1 MKNNNK
7 KVVSQLSLRSL
18 KNNKMRNIF
27 AIAAIALTCMMFT
40 ALAAMGMGISDAI
53 QESTMKEVGT
63 RYHAGLKAATK
74 EQMEKVTAD
83 ARVKDHSWNIL
94 LGTAD
99 SLVKRQYEIRLAQNE
114 KELENSFIHLKE
126 GTMPQKEEDIVVDT
140 FLMDE
145 LKIPY
150 ETGAEIPL
158 EFTFHGQKISKT
170 FRVCG
175 WYEGITI
182 SHASELYIS
191 ETFWKK
197 LKGNL
202 KEQDFIDWGKAH
214 PEEESVGLYSVGLYF
229 EDAKNTEKIVRSVIS
244 DAGYHP
250 DGEDDGYKREESLDY
265 GINWAYMQ
273 NRTENADPLTIM
285 ILGASFIV
293 ILFTGYLI
301 IYNIFYISVFR
312 DIRFYGLLKTVG
324 TTKKQLQSLIRR
336 QALILSVIGIPVG
349 LVAGYAVSNIMFPFV
364 MEITAF
370 TDYGFRLKFRPEVA
384 VFGIIF
390 ALFTVFISCR
400 KPGKMAGSVSPVEA
414 VRYTEGG
421 KGRKRQK
428 KSESGAKLHRMALS
442 NMGRNK
448 KKTALVLTSLSLSMM
463 LLCVVLTGV
472 QSFQVDDYLEQR
484 LLGDVLIGSNS
495 ALGNFSGGVADLEL
509 DPDYVSAADA
519 RPGITSRNELWQ
531 IFGNTKVFVDEE
543 AMSCY
548 QNLLD
553 QGKLNQD
560 GFGKNTILET
570 TDRGQLWT
578 DAYAYDDEALSKLKV
593 LDGKLDIEKFQKGGY
608 ILMTEII
615 GDHTEG
621 ARVYEP
627 GEKVKFLSQTEDS
640 KYVETKDQEG
650 NITEIHWEN
659 LKETE
664 YEVMAIVDVP
674 ISMTDQTSPVNGV
687 RTVLPKKDVEKDPYA
702 WCFAVSYEVEEDKL
716 DSFIKAV
723 NDYSENV
730 NKNMGYLSK
739 SSLMEGFQTMIG
751 SVRMVGIALSAVIAF
766 IGVLNF
772 INSMITGM
780 IARKREFAVL
790 CSIGMTEQQ
799 LKRMILE
806 EGMYYVLISGVVSLV
821 LGTLVSWGIMTA
833 LNNVVLF
840 FSYQPSFLAFLIMI
854 PLLLILA
861 AAVPYLAYNR
871 IKKESIVERLRN
883 TEE

>member
-1 MKNNNK
+1 M
-7 KVVSQLSLRSL
+7 
-18 KNNKMRNIF
+18 
-27 AIAAIALTCMMFT
+27 
-40 ALAAMGMGISDAI
+40 
-53 QESTMKEVGT
+53 
-63 RYHAGLKAATK
+63 
-74 EQMEKVTAD
+74 
-83 ARVKDHSWNIL
+83 
-94 LGTAD
+94 
-99 SLVKRQYEIRLAQNE
+99 
-114 KELENSFIHLKE
+114 
-126 GTMPQKEEDIVVDT
+126 
-140 FLMDE
+140 
-145 LKIPY
+145 
-150 ETGAEIPL
+150 
-158 EFTFHGQKISKT
+158 
-170 FRVCG
+170 
-175 WYEGITI
+175 
-182 SHASELYIS
+182 
-191 ETFWKK
+191 
-197 LKGNL
+197 
-202 KEQDFIDWGKAH
+202 
-214 PEEESVGLYSVGLYF
+214 
-229 EDAKNTEKIVRSVIS
+229 
-244 DAGYHP
+244 
-250 DGEDDGYKREESLDY
+250 
-265 GINWAYMQ
+265 
-273 NRTENADPLTIM
+273 
-285 ILGASFIV
+285 
-293 ILFTGYLI
+293 
-301 IYNIFYISVFR
+301 
-312 DIRFYGLLKTVG
+312 
-324 TTKKQLQSLIRR
+324 
-336 QALILSVIGIPVG
+336 
-349 LVAGYAVSNIMFPFV
+349 
-364 MEITAF
+364 
-370 TDYGFRLKFRPEVA
+370 
-384 VFGIIF
+384 
-390 ALFTVFISCR
+390 
-400 KPGKMAGSVSPVEA
+400 
-414 VRYTEGG
+414 
-421 KGRKRQK
+421 
-428 KSESGAKLHRMALS
+428 
-442 NMGRNK
+442 
-448 KKTALVLTSLSLSMM
+448 
-463 LLCVVLTGV
+463 
-472 QSFQVDDYLEQR
+472 DDYLEQR

-702 WCFAVSYEVEEDKL
+702 WCFAVSYEVEEDQL

-861 AAVPYLAYNR
+861 VAVPYLAYNR

>member
-7 KVVSQLSLRSL
+7 KAVSQLSLRSL

-40 ALAAMGMGISDAI
+40 VLAAMGMGISDAI
-53 QESTMKEVGT
+53 QESTMKEVGA

-83 ARVKDHSWNIL
+83 ARVKDYSWNIL
-94 LGTAD
+94 LGMAD
-99 SLVKRQYEIRLAQNE
+99 NLVKHQYEIRLAQNE

-145 LKIPY
+145 LKLPY
-150 ETGAEIPL
+150 KIGAKIPL
-158 EFTFHGQKISKT
+158 EFSFHGQKISKT
-170 FRVCG
+170 FQICG
-175 WYEGITI
+175 WYEGIAI

-191 ETFWKK
+191 EAFWKK

-202 KEQDFIDWGKAH
+202 KEQDFIDWGKEH
-214 PEEESVGLYSVGLYF
+214 PAEESVGLYSVGLYF
-229 EDAKNTEKIVRSVIS
+229 DNAKNTEKIVRSVIA
-244 DAGYHP
+244 DAGYYP
-250 DGEDDGYKREESLDY
+250 AGEAEGYKREESLDY

-285 ILGASFIV
+285 VLGAAFIV

-336 QALILSVIGIPVG
+336 QALILSAIGIPLG
-349 LVAGYAVSNIMFPFV
+349 LAAGYAVSNIMFPFV

-370 TDYGFRLKFRPEVA
+370 TDYSLRLKFRPEVA

-421 KGRKRQK
+421 KRRKKQK
-428 KSESGAKLHRMALS
+428 KSETGAKLHRMALS

-472 QSFQVDDYLEQR
+472 QSFHVDDYLEQR
-484 LLGDVLIGSNS
+484 LLGDVVIGSND

-509 DPDYVSAADA
+509 DPDYVSIADA
-519 RPGITSRNELWQ
+519 QPGITSRNELWQ
-531 IFGNTKVFVDEE
+531 IYGDSKVFVDDK
-543 AMSCY
+543 AMSRY
-548 QNLLD
+548 RNLLD
-553 QGKLNQD
+553 QGKLSQD
-560 GFGKNTILET
+560 DFGKNAIAET

-615 GDHTEG
+615 GDRTEG
-621 ARVYEP
+621 ARIYEP
-627 GEKVKFLSQTEDS
+627 GEKVKFLSVTEDS
-640 KYVETKDQEG
+640 EFVETKDQEG

-702 WCFAVSYEVEEDKL
+702 WCFALSYEVEEAQL

-723 NDYSENV
+723 NDYTENV
-730 NKNMGYLSK
+730 NKSMGYLSRA
-739 SSLMEGFQTMIG
+739 SLMEGFQTMIG
-751 SVRMVGIALSAVIAF
+751 SIRIIGIALSAVIAF
-766 IGVLNF
+766 IGILNF

-833 LNNVVLF
+833 LNHVILF
-840 FSYQPSFLAFLIMI
+840 FSYQPSFLAFMIMI

-861 AAVPYLAYNR
+861 AAVPYFAYNR

>member
-7 KVVSQLSLRSL
+7 KAVSQLSLRSL

-40 ALAAMGMGISDAI
+40 VLAAMGMGISDAI
-53 QESTMKEVGT
+53 QESTMKEVGA

-83 ARVKDHSWNIL
+83 ARVKDYSWNIL
-94 LGTAD
+94 LGMAD
-99 SLVKRQYEIRLAQNE
+99 NLVKHQYEIRLAQNE

-145 LKIPY
+145 LKLPY
-150 ETGAEIPL
+150 KIGAKIPL
-158 EFTFHGQKISKT
+158 EFSFHGQKISKT
-170 FRVCG
+170 FQVCG
-175 WYEGITI
+175 WYEGIAI

-191 ETFWKK
+191 EAFWKK

-202 KEQDFIDWGKAH
+202 KEQDFIDWGKEH
-214 PEEESVGLYSVGLYF
+214 PAEESVGLYSVGLYF
-229 EDAKNTEKIVRSVIS
+229 DNAKNTEKIVRSVIA
-244 DAGYHP
+244 DAGYYP
-250 DGEDDGYKREESLDY
+250 AGEAEGYKREESLDY

-273 NRTENADPLTIM
+273 NRTKNADPLTIM
-285 ILGASFIV
+285 VLGAAFIV

-336 QALILSVIGIPVG
+336 QALILSAIGIPLG
-349 LVAGYAVSNIMFPFV
+349 LAAGYAVSNIMFPFV

-370 TDYGFRLKFRPEVA
+370 TDYSLRLKFRPEVA

-421 KGRKRQK
+421 KSRKKQK
-428 KSESGAKLHRMALS
+428 KSETGAKLHRMALS

-472 QSFQVDDYLEQR
+472 QSFHVDDYLEQR
-484 LLGDVLIGSNS
+484 LLGDVVIGSND

-509 DPDYVSAADA
+509 DPDYVSIADA
-519 RPGITSRNELWQ
+519 QPGITSRNELWQ
-531 IFGNTKVFVDEE
+531 IYGDSKVFVDDK
-543 AMSCY
+543 AMSRY
-548 QNLLD
+548 RNLLD
-553 QGKLNQD
+553 QGKLSQD
-560 GFGKNTILET
+560 DFGKNAIAET

-615 GDHTEG
+615 GDRTEG
-621 ARVYEP
+621 ARIYEP
-627 GEKVKFLSQTEDS
+627 GEKVKFLSVTEDS
-640 KYVETKDQEG
+640 EFVETKDQEG

-687 RTVLPKKDVEKDPYA
+687 RTVLPKKDVEKNPYA
-702 WCFAVSYEVEEDKL
+702 WCFALSYEVEEAQL

-723 NDYSENV
+723 NDYTENV
-730 NKNMGYLSK
+730 NKSMGYLSRA
-739 SSLMEGFQTMIG
+739 SLMEGFQTMIG
-751 SVRMVGIALSAVIAF
+751 SIRIIGIALSAVIAF
-766 IGVLNF
+766 IGILNF

-833 LNNVVLF
+833 LNHVILF
-840 FSYQPSFLAFLIMI
+840 FSYQPSFLAFMIMI

-861 AAVPYLAYNR
+861 AAVPYFAYNR

>member
-7 KVVSQLSLRSL
+7 KIVSQLSLRSL
-18 KNNKMRNIF
+18 KKNKMRNIF

-40 ALAAMGMGISDAI
+40 VLAAMGMGISDAI
-53 QESTMKEVGT
+53 QESTMKEVGA

-74 EQMEKVTAD
+74 EQMEKITAD
-83 ARVKDHSWNIL
+83 ARVKDYSWNIL
-94 LGTAD
+94 LGMAD
-99 SLVKRQYEIRLAQNE
+99 NLVKRQYEIRLAQNE
-114 KELENSFIHLKE
+114 KELENSFIRLKE
-126 GTMPQKEEDIVVDT
+126 GAMPEKEEDIVVDT

-145 LKIPY
+145 LKLPY
-150 ETGAEIPL
+150 EIGAELPL

-191 ETFWKK
+191 ETYWKN

-202 KEQDFIDWGKAH
+202 KDQDFIDWGKAH

-250 DGEDDGYKREESLDY
+250 DGEADGYQREESLDY

-285 ILGASFIV
+285 VLGASFIV

-336 QALILSVIGIPVG
+336 QALLLSAIGIPIG
-349 LVAGYAVSNIMFPFV
+349 LAAGYAVSNIMFPLV

-370 TDYGFRLKFRPEVA
+370 TDYGLQLKLRPEVA
-384 VFGIIF
+384 AFGIVF

-421 KGRKRQK
+421 KSRKRQK

-484 LLGDVLIGSNS
+484 LLGDVVIGSND
-495 ALGNFSGGVADLEL
+495 ALGNFSGGVSDLEL
-509 DPDYVSAADA
+509 DLDYVRMADA
-519 RPGITSRNELWQ
+519 QPGITSRNELWQ
-531 IFGNTKVFVDEE
+531 IYGDTKVFVDEE
-543 AMSCY
+543 AMSRY
-548 QNLLD
+548 QKLLD

-560 GFGKNTILET
+560 DFGKNTIAET

-578 DAYAYDDEALSKLKV
+578 DAYAYDDEALAKLKV

-615 GDHTEG
+615 GDRTEG
-621 ARVYEP
+621 ARIYEP
-627 GEKVKFLSQTEDS
+627 GEKVKVLAVTEDS
-640 KYVETKDQEG
+640 EFVETKDQEG
-650 NITEIHWEN
+650 NVTEIHWEN

-702 WCFAVSYEVEEDKL
+702 WCFAVSYEVEEDQL
-716 DSFIKAV
+716 DSFIKGV

-730 NKNMGYLSK
+730 NKNMSYLSK

-751 SVRMVGIALSAVIAF
+751 SVRIVGIALSAVIAF
-766 IGVLNF
+766 IGILNF

-780 IARKREFAVL
+780 LARKREFAVL

-806 EGMYYVLISGVVSLV
+806 EGMYYVLISGIVSLV

-833 LNNVVLF
+833 LNHVILF
-840 FSYQPSFLAFLIMI
+840 FSYQPSFLAFLIML
-854 PLLLILA
+854 PLLFLLA